1 MPLPNEFIEQVRDAN
16 EITSVISSYTS
27 LKRAGR
33 DNVCLC
39 PFHSEKNPSC
49 HIYSDTQSFY
59 CFGCGAGGDV
69 INFIRLIEHL
79 DYIESV
85 KFLAQRANIPM
96 PEDSFDKTAEAK
108 QRLLE
113 INRQTARFYRDILL
127 SDKGIPGRQYL
138 LQRGLSENTI
148 RKYGL
153 GFAPDS
159 WDALKNFMLS
169 KGYTEQELLDAA
181 LLSRKRSQ
189 SESAY
194 NGKVHT
200 YDKFRNRVMFPIIDR
215 RGNIIGFGGR
225 TLEQDA
231 PAKYLN
237 SDETLVFHKRSS
249 LFSLNFA
256 KNTKEKFL
264 ILCEG
269 YMDVISL
276 NQAGFDNAIATLG
289 TAITPEQARLMRQY
303 CEEVVISYDSD
314 GAGQKATMKAINL
327 LGEAGVDAR
336 VLQMSGAKDP
346 DEYVKKY
353 GADGFRLLLQN
364 SGGAIS
370 FELKKLTLGL
380 DMDTPE
386 GKASYLKKAVGLLAA
401 INDKIDRMV
410 YINDTAKLCGL
421 SAGEIE
427 KAVEERRKIA
437 YYSAKKT
444 ETRELIN
451 PTKKK
456 SSDYTPMSQL
466 SAREK
471 AQRGVIAFM
480 IHSPDLLPKTEK
492 RISAEDFPDEFCRKI
507 YQRVTERIKN
517 SQSVDLSSLGN
528 EFSAQE
534 MGKITGIIQENSLLP
549 YQKERLEEYIRVL
562 EEHRD
567 RYGGKNPSDLTNE
580 EMLKEMEKLRK
591 KKNGG

>member
-16 EITSVISSYTS
+16 EITSVISSYIS

-33 DNVCLC
+33 DSVCLC
-39 PFHSEKNPSC
+39 PFHSEKTPSC
-49 HIYSDTQSFY
+49 HIYTDTQSFY

-79 DYIESV
+79 DYLESV

-96 PEDSFDKTAEAK
+96 PEDSFDKRAEAK
-108 QRLLE
+108 QRMLE
-113 INRQTARFYRDILL
+113 INRRAARFFRDILI
-127 SDKGIPGRQYL
+127 SEKGLPGRRYL
-138 LQRGLSENTI
+138 QQRQLSENTI

-153 GFAPDS
+153 GYAPDS
-159 WDALKNFMLS
+159 WDTLKKYMLS
-169 KGYTEQELLDAA
+169 EGYTEQELLDAA
-181 LLSRKRSQ
+181 LLAKKDSHS
-189 SESAY
+189 
-194 NGKVHT
+194 

-225 TLEQDA
+225 TLEPDA

-237 SDETLVFHKRSS
+237 SDETLVFHKRNS

-256 KNTKEKFL
+256 KNTKEKYL

-276 NQAGFDNAIATLG
+276 NQAGFDNAVATLG

-327 LGEAGVDAR
+327 LGEAGVEAR

-346 DEYVKKY
+346 EKKEKKY
-353 GADGFRLLLQN
+353 GADGFRLLLEK

-370 FELKKLTLGL
+370 FELKKLAVGL
-380 DMDTPE
+380 DMDAPE
-386 GKASYLKKAVGLLAA
+386 GKSSYLKKAVNLLAA
-401 INDKIDRMV
+401 INNKIDRMV

-427 KAVEERRKIA
+427 KAVEEKRKILA
-437 YYSAKKT
+437 YTAKKN
-444 ETRELIN
+444 EAKELIN
-451 PTKKK
+451 PPKK
-456 SSDYTPMSQL
+456 SRDGFVPSSQL
-466 SAREK
+466 SPQER
-471 AQRGVIAFM
+471 AQRGIIAFM
-480 IHSPDLLPKTEK
+480 MHSPDLLPKIEK
-492 RISAEDFPDEFCRKI
+492 RITEDDFSNEFCQKL
-507 YQRVTERIKN
+507 YQGTARRIKN
-517 SQSVDLSSLGN
+517 GISVDLSSLGD

-534 MGKITGIIQENSLLP
+534 MGKITGIINENNLLP

-562 EEHRD
+562 ENHRD
-567 RYGGKNPSDLTNE
+567 RYGGKKPSELSEE
-580 EMLKEMEKLRK
+580 EMLKEIELIRK
-591 KKNGG
+591 KVGG

>member
-33 DNVCLC
+33 DSVCLC
-39 PFHSEKNPSC
+39 PFHSEKTASC
-49 HIYSDTQSFY
+49 HIYADTQSFY

-85 KFLAQRANIPM
+85 NFLAQRANIPM
-96 PEDSFDKTAEAK
+96 PEDTRDKTAEAK
-108 QRLLE
+108 QKMLE
-113 INRQTARFYRDILL
+113 INRQAARFYRDILL
-127 SDKGIPGRQYL
+127 SDKGAPGRQYL
-138 LQRGLSENTI
+138 LQRGLNENTV

-159 WDALKNFMLS
+159 WDTLKSFMLS

-181 LLSRKRSQ
+181 LLAAKRPQ
-189 SESAY
+189 
-194 NGKVHT
+194 NGQQGEGRLHT

-225 TLEQDA
+225 TLEPDA

-276 NQAGFDNAIATLG
+276 NQAGFDNAVATLG

-336 VLQMSGAKDP
+336 VLQMTGAKDP

-353 GADGFRLLLQN
+353 GADGFRLLLEK

-370 FELKKLTLGL
+370 FELKKLTVGL

-386 GKASYLKKAVGLLAA
+386 GKSSYLKKAVGLLAS

-427 KAVEERRKIA
+427 KAVEERRRIN
-437 YYSAKKT
+437 YYSAKKS
-444 ETRELIN
+444 EARELIN
-451 PTKKK
+451 PAKTK
-456 SSDYTPMSQL
+456 SSDFTPSSRL

-480 IHSPDLLPKTEK
+480 IHSPDMLPKTEK
-492 RISAEDFPDEFCRKI
+492 RISLEDFPDEFCRKI
-507 YQRVTERIKN
+507 YQAVTERIKN
-517 SQSVDLSSLGN
+517 GISVDLSSLGS

-534 MGKITGIIQENSLLP
+534 LGKITGMIRENNLLP
-549 YQKERLEEYIRVL
+549 YQKERLEEYIKVL
-562 EEHRD
+562 KEHRD
-567 RYGGKNPSDLTNE
+567 KYGGKAPSELTDE
-580 EMLKEMEKLRK
+580 EMREEMEKLRK